1 MSDSATLWTV
11 ARQASLSI
19 TNSQSL
25 FKIMSIES
33 VMPSNHLI
41 LCHPLHLLPFPASGS
56 FQKSQFPVSGGQS
69 IGASA
74 SILPM
79 NIQKWFPLGWTGWIS
94 LLSKRL
100 SRVFSNTTIQKNQ
113 FFCSAFFMGQLS
125 RPFMT
130 SGKTITLGIWMFV
143 GKEISLL
150 FNMLSRLVIAF
161 LSRSRRFLI
170 SWLQSPST
178 VILEPKTKKSVLAST
193 FSLSICHEVMA
204 KNKQTNKKNRCQD
217 LSIFLMLS
225 FESQPHD
232 RLALL
237 LVVVAPWVGYLRCL
251 TSVLPPVKWVFL
263 KTVIDLAV

>member
-1 MSDSATLWTV
+1 
-11 ARQASLSI
+11 
-19 TNSQSL
+19 
-25 FKIMSIES
+25 
-33 VMPSNHLI
+33 MPSYHLI
-41 LCHPLHLLPFPASGS
+41 LCRPFLLLPSIFPSIRVFPNKSALHIRWPKFWSLSFSISPSNEYSGLIS
-56 FQKSQFPVSGGQS
+56 FRIDWWDLLAVQGTLKSLLQHHSS
-69 IGASA
+69 KA
-74 SILPM
+74 SIL
-79 NIQKWFPLGWTGWIS
+79 W
-94 LLSKRL
+94 
-100 SRVFSNTTIQKNQ
+100 
-113 FFCSAFFMGQLS
+113 CSAFFMVQL
-125 RPFMT
+125 PHPYVT
-130 SGKTITLGIWMFV
+130 PGKTAILTIWTLV
-143 GKEISLL
+143 DKEISLL